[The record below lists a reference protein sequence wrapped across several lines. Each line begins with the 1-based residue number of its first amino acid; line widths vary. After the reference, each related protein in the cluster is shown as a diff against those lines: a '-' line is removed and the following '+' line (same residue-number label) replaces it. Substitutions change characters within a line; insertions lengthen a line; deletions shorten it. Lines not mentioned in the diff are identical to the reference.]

1 MKRFPKKWLFIL
13 LPALLMAL
21 AIVGIVT
28 VHNAYASGGTGASS
42 IPTPGTTPAF
52 SGVGGPRGEKGHGPG
67 GVLTVTAINGQTITA
82 KQANGS
88 TITIKTTSSTVYTR
102 AGQKVSASDI
112 KTGENIHVRGT
123 RNSDSSIS
131 ATNIDIVLPG
141 SGGMISAIKGD
152 TITVKDPRGNTHTI
166 KVTSSTSFL
175 NGQQKIT
182 LSSLKVGE
190 NIHAVGTL
198 NSDGS
203 LTATTVSLGGPRPA
217 HGPGGPGG
225 TPCDGKGHKGSATGT
240 PSTPST
246 TPTSGSNA

>member
-1 MKRFPKKWLFIL
+1 MKHFPKKWLFIL
-13 LPALLMAL
+13 LPAFLLAL
-21 AIVGIVT
+21 AIAGIVT

-42 IPTPGTTPAF
+42 TPTPGATRPSAGT
-52 SGVGGPRGEKGHGPG
+52 GGPLGRRGYGPG
-67 GVLTVTAINGQTITA
+67 GVLTVTAINGQKISA

-88 TITIKTTSSTVYTR
+88 TVTIETTSSTVYTR

-112 KTGENIHVRGT
+112 KTGETIHVRGT
-123 RNSDSSIS
+123 HNSNGSIS

-141 SGGMISAIKGD
+141 YAGTISAINGD

-166 KVTSSTSFL
+166 KVNSSTSFL

-190 NIHAVGTL
+190 NIHAVGSL
-198 NSDGS
+198 NSDSS

-217 HGPGGPGG
+217 HGPGGS
-225 TPCDGKGHKGSATGT
+225 PCGKGHGRPATGT
-240 PSTPST
+240 HSTPSA
-246 TPTSGSNA
+246 TPTTGSNA